1 MEFELLYWH
10 WIVFGIGL
18 MMLEIFIPS
27 FTILWFGAGAVVV
40 GAVLFVFPD
49 ASLTAQCLLWAIS
62 SCIFTGLWFKFL
74 KPLSVNKTMAGM
86 SLESIQGE
94 VGQVLMPPSD
104 SRRGTLRFPAPI
116 LGSDEWSFICED
128 SIAIGDRVRVT
139 EVSGNSLI
147 VVKH

>member
-10 WIVFGIGL
+10 WIVFGMGL
-18 MMLEIFIPS
+18 IMLEIFIPS
-27 FTILWFGAGAVVV
+27 FTILWFGAGALIVGGVV
-40 GAVLFVFPD
+40 FVFPD
-49 ASLTAQCLLWAIS
+49 ASLTLQFFTWAIS
-62 SCIFTGLWFKFL
+62 SCVFTALWFKFL
-74 KPLSVNKTMAGM
+74 KPLSVDKTMAGL

-94 VGQVLMPPSD
+94 VGQVLIAPSD

-116 LGSDEWSFICED
+116 LGSDEWSFICEE
-128 SIAIGDRVRVT
+128 SVSVGDRVRVT

>member
-1 MEFELLYWH
+1 
-10 WIVFGIGL
+10 
-18 MMLEIFIPS
+18 
-27 FTILWFGAGAVVV
+27 
-40 GAVLFVFPD
+40 
-49 ASLTAQCLLWAIS
+49 
-62 SCIFTGLWFKFL
+62 
-74 KPLSVNKTMAGM
+74 MAGM

-94 VGQVLMPPSD
+94 VGQVLVPPSD

-128 SIAIGDRVRVT
+128 QVAIGDRVRVT

>member
-1 MEFELLYWH
+1 
-10 WIVFGIGL
+10 
-18 MMLEIFIPS
+18 MMMEIFIPS
-27 FTILWFGAGAVVV
+27 FTILWFGAGAIIV
-40 GAVLFVFPD
+40 GGMLFVLPE

-94 VGQVLMPPSD
+94 VGQVLVPPSD
-104 SRRGTLRFPAPI
+104 SRRGTLRFQAPI

-128 SIAIGDRVRVT
+128 PVAIGDRVRVT